1 MTDLDRN
8 NLNPQQFVFW
18 LPPAGHVI
26 HVGPEHQPVA
36 LPQVPLPI
44 KIADMEALDG
54 AADQPGDNAIG
65 EGLYDYLRQFPECL
79 NNQEYAELL
88 RDGYSHF
95 LADLA
100 AHVVM
105 LDKKE
110 VDPAYVFRKLTYLK
124 ILRLLEPDNAGLV
137 WQLAHGFYA
146 LALTFTELPHVRRNL
161 LDAMRF
167 GQNLL
172 KLKPEDPAALSLL
185 ADIDILFGDYPAAI
199 NRLRK
204 LLDLLTD
211 DATITKIKARLERCF
226 EIGFPDHPLMDDLE
240 CIGHAMQLYSAE
252 SYDLATGLLE
262 RLEEDAYFMSELKSA
277 DFLCLLGMCRIKTED
292 RSGAFDALSQ
302 ALEIDPEHEQ
312 ARLVL
317 ESV

>member
-1 MTDLDRN
+1 LTDLDIN
-8 NLNPQQFVFW
+8 NLNPQQFTFW
-18 LPPAGHVI
+18 MPPEGRMV
-26 HVGPEHQPVA
+26 HVGPEKQPVA
-36 LPQVPLPI
+36 LPLVPLPV
-44 KIADMEALDG
+44 KIEDMEKLEKS
-54 AADQPGDNAIG
+54 QSPGDNAIG
-65 EGLYDYLRQFPECL
+65 EGVYDYLRQFPECL

-110 VDPAYVFRKLTYLK
+110 VDPAYVFRKLSYLK

-137 WQLAHGFYA
+137 WQLAHGFYS
-146 LALTFTELPHVRRNL
+146 LALTFTELPQVRRNL
-161 LDAMRF
+161 LDSMRF
-167 GQNLL
+167 GQNML

-185 ADIDILFGDYPAAI
+185 ADIDILFGDYPTAI

-204 LLDLLTD
+204 LLELVTD
-211 DATITKIKARLERCF
+211 EDMATKVRARLERCV
-226 EIGFPDHPLMDDLE
+226 EVGFPDHPLMDDLE

-252 SYDLATGLLE
+252 NYALATEMLE

-277 DFLCLLGMCRIKTED
+277 DFLCLLGMCRLKTED

-302 ALEIDPEHEQ
+302 ALEIDPEHDQ

-317 ESV
+317 ETV